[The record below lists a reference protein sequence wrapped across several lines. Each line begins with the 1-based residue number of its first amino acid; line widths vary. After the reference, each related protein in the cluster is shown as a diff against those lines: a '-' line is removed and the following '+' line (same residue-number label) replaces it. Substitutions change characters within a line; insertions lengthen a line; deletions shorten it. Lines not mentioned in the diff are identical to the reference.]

1 MVSNQNILDEIDN
14 YLYTYEEGYPT
25 QDSLNSI
32 ESLLRQASQ
41 DQKNNALNYVV
52 KVGEP
57 ELVDLIID
65 LGADVNS
72 VIREQT
78 PLMAAIID
86 PDNHWVKQRNI
97 VETLLD
103 RGANPSEVVN
113 EKTVDDVINSEINIL
128 RAKNNSETDIQ
139 TLENIKEMI
148 NQRRDRIQGGK
159 RKRKQTKKKKRKKR
173 KSTKKKSKRR
183 QRK

>member
-1 MVSNQNILDEIDN
+1 MVNNQNILDEIDN
-14 YLYTYEEGYPT
+14 YLYTCEDGYPT
-25 QDSLNSI
+25 QDLLNSI

-41 DQKNNALNYVV
+41 DQKNNALNYAV

-78 PLMAAIID
+78 PLMSAIID
-86 PDNHWVKQRNI
+86 PDNHWDKQRTI

-128 RAKNNSETDIQ
+128 RAKDNKEADIQ
-139 TLENIKEMI
+139 ILENIKEII
-148 NQRRDRIQGGK
+148 NQRIDRIQGGK
-159 RKRKQTKKKKRKKR
+159 RKTKKKKRKKR